1 MSDCVQEY
9 LTFIKQERR
18 HTGSYSH
25 FHEACALETWVILE
39 TSEGK
44 QIEANVKDIIL
55 EKEIHDENYPVY
67 EHWKKIYIYRTNN
80 YLFISKHKI
89 T

>member
-1 MSDCVQEY
+1 MSDCDQEY
-9 LTFIKQERR
+9 LTFIKKERR
-18 HTGSYSH
+18 HTGAYCR
-25 FHEACALETWVILE
+25 FHEACALETWVIFE
-39 TSEGK
+39 TNKGI

-67 EHWKKIYIYRTNN
+67 EHWRKMYIYRTGE
-80 YLFISKHKI
+80 YLFISKDKI

>member
-1 MSDCVQEY
+1 MSDCEQEY
-9 LTFIKQERR
+9 LTFIKQETR

-25 FHEACALETWVILE
+25 FHECYGKETWVILE
-39 TSEGK
+39 ISEGK

-67 EHWKKIYIYRTNN
+67 EHWRKMYIYRTGE
-80 YLFISKHKI
+80 YLFISKDKI

>member
-1 MSDCVQEY
+1 MNDCEQEY

-25 FHEACALETWVILE
+25 FHEAHALETCVILE

-44 QIEANVKDIIL
+44 QIEENVKDIIL
-55 EKEIHDENYPVY
+55 EKEIHDENYPVW
-67 EHWKKIYIYRTNN
+67 EHWRKMYIYRIGE